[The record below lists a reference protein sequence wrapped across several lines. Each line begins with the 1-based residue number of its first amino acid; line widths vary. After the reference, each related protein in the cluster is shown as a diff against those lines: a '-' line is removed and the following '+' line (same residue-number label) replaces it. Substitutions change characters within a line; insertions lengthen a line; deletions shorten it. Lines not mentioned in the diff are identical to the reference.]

1 MLQLGNTGV
10 EDIQEQINKMLE
22 SSPIENAE
30 EYAIHDYEGLGSCP
44 ISEYEG
50 INPVHEVACFIEQHE
65 EMAREL
71 LPIFNGDIEQA
82 GKAIEESYCGCHK
95 NVADYAE

>member
-10 EDIQEQINKMLE
+10 EDIQEQINKILE

-30 EYAIHDYEGLGSCP
+30 EYAINDYEGLGSYP

-50 INPVHEVACFIEQHE
+50 INSVHEVACSIEQHE

-82 GKAIEESYCGCHK
+82 IKAIEIKGD
-95 NVADYAE
+95 ATL

>member
-10 EDIQEQINKMLE
+10 EDIQEQINKILE

-30 EYAIHDYEGLGSCP
+30 EYAINDYEGLGSYP

-50 INPVHEVACFIEQHE
+50 INSVHEVACFIEQHE

-82 GKAIEESYCGCHK
+82 IKAIGIK
-95 NVADYAE
+95 GDATL

>member
-1 MLQLGNTGV
+1 MLQFGNTGV
-10 EDIQEQINKMLE
+10 EDIQEQINKILE

-30 EYAIHDYEGLGSCP
+30 EYAINDYEGLGSYP

-50 INPVHEVACFIEQHE
+50 INSVHEVACSIEQHE

-82 GKAIEESYCGCHK
+82 IKAIEIKGD
-95 NVADYAE
+95 ATL